1 MREID
6 LQQQV
11 ADYIRLKYPS
21 VIFHSD
27 FGSGI
32 KLTMG
37 QAIKQKRLNGGRRS
51 WPDMFLAEPYIP
63 KAYCRELT
71 EEERKEAEE
80 KLGDLDGIACA
91 KFLYSYY
98 GLFIELKREG
108 TRIFKKDGKLVADE
122 HIREQFD
129 MLHDLRQR
137 GYAAEFA
144 CGYEEAVALI
154 DDYMRGR
161 YVHND

>member
-11 ADYIRLKYPS
+11 ADYIRLQYPGA
-21 VIFHSD
+21 IFHSD

-51 WPDMFLAEPYIP
+51 WPDMFLAEQSVRHEDVSDHAIGEWNY
-63 KAYCRELT
+63 A
-71 EEERKEAEE
+71 
-80 KLGDLDGIACA
+80 
-91 KFLYSYY
+91 

-129 MLHDLRQR
+129 MLHDLRAR

-144 CGYEEAVALI
+144 CGFDEAKKLI
-154 DDYMRGR
+154 DDYMKGR
-161 YVHND
+161 YAHAD

>member
-1 MREID
+1 MTELE
-6 LQQQV
+6 LQAQV
-11 ADYIRLKYPS
+11 ADYIRLRYPS

-37 QAIKQKRLNGGRRS
+37 QAIKQKRLNGGRRA
-51 WPDMFLAEPYIP
+51 WPDMFIAEP
-63 KAYCRELT
+63 KFRGGH
-71 EEERKEAEE
+71 K
-80 KLGDLDGIACA
+80 GIH
-91 KFLYSYY
+91 FVEDIEQF

-129 MLHDLRQR
+129 MLHDLRAR
-137 GYAAEFA
+137 GYVAEFA
-144 CGYEEAVALI
+144 VGFDEAKKLI
-154 DDYMRGR
+154 DDYLKGELCE
-161 YVHND
+161 D